1 MAYTFEQF
9 LNVRSALR
17 PSFSPDG
24 QRVAFLSD
32 VSGLPQL
39 WSVPA
44 AGGDPQQLTDYAE
57 RIIDARYA
65 PAGGNILFSMD
76 QGGDERGQLYL
87 LADDTAAVTALTS
100 DPEVIHTFG
109 AWSPD
114 GRGPSPTSPTAAIAP
129 SSTSTCATSPRRGA
143 PGVAA
148 GREQRRRRLVAR
160 WPLPPREPVRHQPL
174 QRALPSRHNHR
185 RGDAAHAR
193 HWRRGLRLAAVV
205 AGR

>member
-1 MAYTFEQF
+1 MPYTFKQF

-44 AGGDPQQLTDYAE
+44 AGGSPRQLTDYAE

-65 PAGGNILFSMD
+65 PAGQHILFSMD

-87 LADDTAAVTALTS
+87 LS
-100 DPEVIHTFG
+100 DG
-109 AWSPD
+109 SA
-114 GRGPSPTSPTAAIAP
+114 
-129 SSTSTCATSPRRGA
+129 
-143 PGVAA
+143 
-148 GREQRRRRLVAR
+148 
-160 WPLPPREPVRHQPL
+160 
-174 QRALPSRHNHR
+174 
-185 RGDAAHAR
+185 
-193 HWRRGLRLAAVV
+193 
-205 AGR
+205 